1 MGELSGL
8 GRLLIIGGLALAVIG
23 VVLVAA
29 PRIPGL
35 NRLGRLPGDVLIE
48 RGSSTIFIPIVSSIL
63 ISVLLT
69 IVLNL
74 FLRR

>member
-1 MGELSGL
+1 MVDLSGV
-8 GRLLIIGGLALAVIG
+8 GRLLLVAGLVLAAIGGLL
-23 VVLVAA
+23 LLA

-35 NRLGRLPGDVLIE
+35 DRLGRLPWDIVVE
-48 RGSSTIFIPIVSSIL
+48 RGPVTIFVPLVSSIV

-74 FLRR
+74 IFRR

>member
-1 MGELSGL
+1 MGELSGI
-8 GRLLIIGGLALAVIG
+8 GRLLIVGGLALAVVG
-23 VVLVAA
+23 AVLVAA

-35 NRLGRLPGDVLIE
+35 NRLGRLPGDILIE
-48 RGSSTIFIPIVSSIL
+48 RGSSTIFIPIVSSIV

-74 FLRR
+74 ILRR